1 MGTNVKLMLLVV
13 DDARS
18 TCYPIFRV
26 VRLSKP
32 RRAGLILSYNG
43 SRQVS
48 KHTGRV
54 RLDAES

>member
-1 MGTNVKLMLLVV
+1 MKLMLLVV

-43 SRQVS
+43 PPSQHPCAIGCRI
-48 KHTGRV
+48 
-54 RLDAES
+54 L